1 MRLQVQLVHVEAGV
15 RVVLVSAWHGADCL
29 GSALGEASDAEEAE
43 RRAETRLRQRLAEEQ
58 RDQAAAPDQ
67 GRQADGTRASTALR
81 AGPPAVIRPSQRI
94 SSGAE
99 VSSPPS
105 PSRPE
110 RGQPSRS
117 DAVQPTLE
125 APLQASLQVSA
136 FDPLPPSAADANQ
149 GAMAPQP
156 SGSNQTIVRAL
167 PAEPPEAALAE
178 GSSAAGSLQ
187 DPASKAEAAAPD
199 SIAAINPEPSAEPSP
214 DPEDWSDD
222 LARIDLEVQRLGW
235 SRSQEAVYLERAFG
249 HPSRS
254 RLTRYGDLVA
264 YLQALGGLEP
274 GADPS
279 LGALPLRRRDL
290 LEQCDELL
298 GLLGWDPDQG
308 RLFLELHFQ
317 CSSRQ
322 HLSDSQLLQFN
333 MQLEEQ
339 WIQQSRAPAT

>member
-1 MRLQVQLVHVEAGV
+1 MILMRLQVQLVHVEAGV
-15 RVVLVSAWHGADCL
+15 RVVLVSAWSGADCL

-58 RDQAAAPDQ
+58 RSQAPAPDHR
-67 GRQADGTRASTALR
+67 GQADDTSASAAVSSGT
-81 AGPPAVIRPSQRI
+81 PAVIRPSQR
-94 SSGAE
+94 SSTRPE
-99 VSSPPS
+99 FSSPPS

-117 DAVQPTLE
+117 DSVQPTLQ
-125 APLQASLQVSA
+125 PTLQTSQQASALE
-136 FDPLPPSAADANQ
+136 PLPPPAADTNQ
-149 GAMAPQP
+149 GAMAPNPSSSIQP
-156 SGSNQTIVRAL
+156 IVRSL
-167 PAEPPEAALAE
+167 PAEPPQAAPAE
-178 GSSAAGSLQ
+178 ESLQ
-187 DPASKAEAAAPD
+187 DPPTKAVGAAPD
-199 SIAAINPEPSAEPSP
+199 TNAPIKPEPSAEPNT

-308 RLFLELHFQ
+308 RLFLELNFQ